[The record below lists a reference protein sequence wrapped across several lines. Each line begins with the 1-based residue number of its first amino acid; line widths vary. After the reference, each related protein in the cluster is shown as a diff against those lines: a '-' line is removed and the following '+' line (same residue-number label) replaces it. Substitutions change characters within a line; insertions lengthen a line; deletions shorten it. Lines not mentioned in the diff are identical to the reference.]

1 MKTIAD
7 SRERSAGKLPPSA
20 GDNAR
25 TIQNLRRLIW
35 LYFVLLIF
43 EGALRKWLVPQFS
56 APLLIIRDPVAI
68 AIYVLALR
76 ARLFPFNTYVVSL
89 TIIALL
95 SWAAGIIVLSPFV
108 ALKTVLLIT
117 AYGVRSNF
125 LHLPLIFIIPA
136 VMDLEDVKRVGW
148 WTIVGMIP
156 MGFLMAL
163 QFNASP
169 ESFLNRAAGVGEGM
183 QLGAG
188 GGKIRPPGP
197 FSFIS
202 GAVYYL
208 SAVAAFMLHAVLT
221 RLPYKTWLLAL
232 AGGALLV
239 GMGVSGSRSTVLA
252 VGVVVASLALIVF
265 VRPAL
270 VGALGRYI
278 VLAAVVLWLISFLP
292 VFQQGLGILSDRFA
306 EGADSGD
313 TTVVNGLV
321 TRVAG
326 GFIEGIQVVTRT
338 PLGGFGLGVGTNGGA
353 NFLVGHAE
361 FLLAEN
367 EWSRIL
373 LESGPI
379 LGLAFLLW
387 RCAITF
393 RIGRLAMR
401 QLTYGNTLPLFLFS
415 AAFFVL
421 LEGPFGQPTSLGF
434 AVVFGG
440 LSLAARHRENDEIDP
455 PDDPDEG
462 TEKMPRRVARRS
474 VYAERLHGAT
484 RSGFESSHG
493 PLDR

>member
-1 MKTIAD
+1 MTTIAD
-7 SRERSAGKLPPSA
+7 VRERSAQLTPPAA
-20 GDNAR
+20 GDAAR
-25 TIQNLRRLIW
+25 TIRNIRRLIW
-35 LYFVLLIF
+35 LYLALLIF
-43 EGALRKWLVPQFS
+43 EGALRKWLVPQFA
-56 APLLIIRDPVAI
+56 APLLIVRDPVALL
-68 AIYVLALR
+68 IYALALR
-76 ARLFPFNTYVVSL
+76 ARVFPFNTYVISL
-89 TIIALL
+89 TIIAIL

-108 ALKTVLLIT
+108 PIKTVLLIT
-117 AYGVRSNF
+117 AYGVRSDF

-136 VMDLEDVKRVGW
+136 VLDLEDVKRIGW

-156 MGFLMAL
+156 MGILMAL

-169 ESFLNRAAGVGEGM
+169 ESFINRAAGVGEGM
-183 QLGAG
+183 QLSAG

-221 RLPYKTWLLAL
+221 KLPYRTWLLAT
-232 AGGALLV
+232 AGGALLI

-252 VGVVVASLALIVF
+252 VGVVVASLALILL

-270 VGALGRYI
+270 AGKLGRYI
-278 VLAAVVLWLISFLP
+278 LLAALVLWLISYLP
-292 VFQQGLGILSDRFA
+292 VFREGLGILSDRFA
-306 EGADSGD
+306 EGAESSDSSM
-313 TTVVNGLV
+313 VNGLV
-321 TRVAG
+321 MRTLG
-326 GFIEGIQVVTRT
+326 DFTEGLQVLTRT

-367 EWSRIL
+367 EWSRVL

-379 LGLAFLLW
+379 LGFAFLFW

-393 RIGRLAMR
+393 RIGRLALR

-415 AAFFVL
+415 AGFFAL

-434 AVVFGG
+434 AVIFGA
-440 LSLAARHRENDEIDP
+440 LSLAARNPEHDEAEP
-455 PDDPDEG
+455 EEEDEPE
-462 TEKMPRRVARRS
+462 EKGPRRIGRRS
-474 VYAERLHGAT
+474 VYAERLHD
-484 RSGFESSHG
+484 SGFHRSHG
-493 PLDR
+493 SSDR

>member
-1 MKTIAD
+1 MTTIAD
-7 SRERSAGKLPPSA
+7 ARSGSARKIPPAA
-20 GDNAR
+20 GDTAR
-25 TIQNLRRLIW
+25 TIQNIRRLIW
-35 LYFVLLIF
+35 LYLALLIF
-43 EGALRKWLVPQFS
+43 EGALRKWIVPQLS
-56 APLLIIRDPVAI
+56 APLLIVRDPI
-68 AIYVLALR
+68 AILIYLLALR
-76 ARLFPFNTYVVSL
+76 ARVFPFNSYVVSL
-89 TIIALL
+89 IVIALL
-95 SWAAGIIVLSPFV
+95 SWAAGVIVLSQYV
-108 ALKTVLLIT
+108 AMKTVLLIT
-117 AYGVRSNF
+117 AYGVRCNF

-156 MGFLMAL
+156 MALLMAW
-163 QFNASP
+163 QFSASP
-169 ESFLNRAAGVGEGM
+169 DSFINTVAGGEGV

-208 SAVAAFMLHAVLT
+208 SATAAFMLHAVLAK
-221 RLPYKTWLLAL
+221 LPYRTWLLTA
-232 AGGALLV
+232 AGGGLFI
-239 GMGVSGSRSTVLA
+239 GMAVSGSRSTVLA
-252 VGVVVASLALIVF
+252 VGVVVASLGLIAL

-270 VGALGRYI
+270 VGRSGRYI
-278 VLAAVVLWLISFLP
+278 VLAAIVLWLISYLP

-306 EGADSGD
+306 EGAAENEGMM
-313 TTVVNGLV
+313 VHGLFS
-321 TRVAG
+321 RVAG
-326 GFIEGIQVVTRT
+326 GFIEGVQVMTRA

-379 LGLAFLLW
+379 LGAAFLFW

-393 RIGRLAMR
+393 RVGRLAYR
-401 QLTYGNTLPLFLFS
+401 QLIHGNTLPLFLFS

-434 AVVFGG
+434 AVVLAG
-440 LSLAARHRENDEIDP
+440 LSLAARDHQDDETETWEEPENKTAPLI
-455 PDDPDEG
+455 
-462 TEKMPRRVARRS
+462 ARRS
-474 VYAERLHGAT
+474 VYAERLHGNS
-484 RSGFESSHG
+484 RHEYQPSQ
-493 PLDR
+493 